1 MERHTRR
8 VSATLELTRAGE
20 GIVSVRA
27 PLRITLAGGGTDLP
41 SYYRVDGGFV
51 VSATIDRHIQM
62 LAGRPIEP
70 GICLKHLELEE
81 CAEPA
86 EVRHPILR
94 AALERHWDGGP
105 LELASVSDVPPGTGL
120 GSSGAYT
127 VAALRTLDLLYG
139 ADPASPGEIAERAS
153 EIELGVLG
161 RNVGKQDQYAS
172 AHGGVN
178 AYTFNPDDSVE
189 VEPLELPEATRAEL
203 EDHLLLFYTGG
214 ARSASQM
221 LSGQVSGAL
230 SGNRAV
236 ESSLDRTREIAIETA
251 RLLRAGDVVAWA
263 GLLNELWS
271 LKLERSPQ
279 GGSPRIEEMRAAALG
294 AGALGALLM
303 GAGGAGFLLVH
314 APDPPAVR
322 EAMAAIAADELPFG
336 LTDRGC
342 ATADK

>member
-1 MERHTRR
+1 

-41 SYYRVDGGFV
+41 SYYRLGGGFV
-51 VSATIDRHIQM
+51 VSAAIDRHVHM

-81 CAEPA
+81 CATPE
-86 EVRHPILR
+86 EVSHPILR
-94 AALERHWDGGP
+94 AVLERHWDGGP

-139 ADPASPGEIAERAS
+139 ARRASAGELAERAS

-172 AHGGVN
+172 AHGGIN

-189 VEPLELPEATRAEL
+189 VEPLRLAADTLAHMGA
-203 EDHLLLFYTGG
+203 HLMLFYTGG

-230 SGNRAV
+230 SGEKSV
-236 ESSLDRTREIAIETA
+236 EDSLDQGRGIARRTAD
-251 RLLRAGDVVAWA
+251 LLRAGDVEGWA
-263 GLLNELWS
+263 ALLDEQWR
-271 LKLERSPQ
+271 LKLLRAPAS
-279 GGSPRIEEMRAAALG
+279 GSERIEQMRAAAAG
-294 AGALGALLM
+294 AGALGAVLM
-303 GAGGAGFLLVH
+303 GAGGAGFLLVY
-314 APDPPAVR
+314 APDPDPVR
-322 EAMAAIAADELPFG
+322 EAMRDIAADELRFG
-336 LTDRGC
+336 FTEKGC
-342 ATADK
+342 GTADGADK

>member
-1 MERHTRR
+1 

-51 VSATIDRHIQM
+51 VSATIDRHIHM

-81 CAEPA
+81 CGAPS

-105 LELASVSDVPPGTGL
+105 LELASISDVPPGTGL

-139 ADPASPGEIAERAS
+139 AAPSSAGEIAERAS

-172 AHGGVN
+172 AHGGIN
-178 AYTFNPDDSVE
+178 AYTFNPDDSVA
-189 VEPLELPEATRAEL
+189 VEPLGLPDATVAEL
-203 EDHLLLFYTGG
+203 TEHLLLFYTGG

-236 ESSLDRTREIAIETA
+236 ERSLDHTRELALETV
-251 RLLRAGDVVAWA
+251 RLLRAGDVQGWA
-263 GLLNELWS
+263 GLLNELWR
-271 LKLERSPQ
+271 LKLERSPH
-279 GGSPRIEEMRAAALG
+279 GGSPRIEEMRAAALR

-314 APDPPAVR
+314 SADPAPVR
-322 EAMAAIAADELPFG
+322 AAMAAVGAGELPFG
-336 LTDRGC
+336 FTDSGC
-342 ATADK
+342 ATAGQADK